1 SIDESS
7 KAKVLFREAF
17 FLDPGQ
23 IELDQIES
31 PFIHMLYRKTIE
43 IIKDPGLTI
52 YWLPILAELK
62 SAFNV
67 KREPKK
73 GELDELRNKI
83 KKLENEYINNRK
95 RRMYIE
101 PRLLNHYFWLI
112 DTLKISGG
120 SKKEI
125 EQSLQSINEI
135 NPEIFAQYLE

>member
-1 SIDESS
+1 
-7 KAKVLFREAF
+7 
-17 FLDPGQ
+17 
-23 IELDQIES
+23 
-31 PFIHMLYRKTIE
+31 MLYRKTIE
-43 IIKDPGLTI
+43 IIKDPGLTV